1 MVTIEVL
8 LQEDTTE
15 AESIIKEKIKIE
27 GIHPLR
33 IFPVNIKINIPIP
46 MAELPDLIVEIEPIE
61 GPQQD
66 ELDSYY
72 ANRIPGYNDGDLSR
86 KELDLPHHIGL
97 RLALESILQKYGTSG
112 DLQILIS

>member
-8 LQEDTTE
+8 LQKDTTE
-15 AESIIKEKIKIE
+15 VEPIIKEKIEIE

-33 IFPVNIKINIPIP
+33 ITPVNIKINIPIP
-46 MAELPDLIVEIEPIE
+46 MAELPDLIAEIEPIE
-61 GPQQD
+61 EPQQD

-72 ANRIPGYNDGDLSR
+72 ANQIPVYNDGDLSS

-97 RLALESILQKYGTSG
+97 RLALESLLQKYETPE